1 MNEGGAHELL
11 IPFSAVWEKIKKIRE
26 DIMCLV
32 AMYPTG
38 KTVLLF
44 RNGKNGY
51 EGREEKS
58 VPSRKGQAA
67 GGSVRCRGEG
77 QPSGYLT

>member
-1 MNEGGAHELL
+1 M
-11 IPFSAVWEKIKKIRE
+11 R
-26 DIMCLV
+26 LV
-32 AMYPTG
+32 TMYPKG
-38 KTVLLF
+38 KTGLLF

-58 VPSRKGQAA
+58 VPSRKGLAA
-67 GGSVRCRGEG
+67 GGSVRCGGAG

>member
-1 MNEGGAHELL
+1 M
-11 IPFSAVWEKIKKIRE
+11 R
-26 DIMCLV
+26 LV
-32 AMYPTG
+32 AMYPTE
-38 KTVLLF
+38 KTGLLF

-67 GGSVRCRGEG
+67 GGSVRCRGVG